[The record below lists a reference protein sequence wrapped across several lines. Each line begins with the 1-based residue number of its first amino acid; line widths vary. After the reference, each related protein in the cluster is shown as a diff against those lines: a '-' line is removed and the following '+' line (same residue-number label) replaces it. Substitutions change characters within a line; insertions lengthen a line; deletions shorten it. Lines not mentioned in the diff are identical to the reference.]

1 MALDD
6 RLKKLA
12 RHLEELAK
20 KDEAL
25 LQRTEQIT
33 ALRRAASGELHA
45 ICAGFVKSVNGLLSL
60 PVLELGP
67 DEYTPE
73 LFRDSGL
80 NLFQI
85 NARGRVVQ
93 IAFQATDQLVSTEDF
108 KTPYILQGEVRTYNQ
123 DMLERVAVEI
133 HQLFF
138 CLEKDRNLWRYYQRR
153 TYRGGVFDE
162 DFLVSVMEDLI

>member
-1 MALDD
+1 MAQDD
-6 RLKKLA
+6 RLKRLA
-12 RHLEELAK
+12 RHLEALAK

-25 LQRTEQIT
+25 LRQTEEIN
-33 ALRRAASGELHA
+33 ALRQAAACELHK
-45 ICAGFVKSVNGLLSL
+45 ICAEFVRSVNALLPT

-67 DEYTPE
+67 DAYSPE
-73 LFRDSGL
+73 VFRDSGV

-123 DMLERVAVEI
+123 EMLERVAVEI
-133 HQLFF
+133 HQLYF
-138 CLEKDRNLWRYYQRR
+138 CLEKDKNHWHYYQRR
-153 TYRGGVFDE
+153 TYRGGVFSS
-162 DFLVSVMEDLI
+162 DFLVGLMEDLI